1 MIDRRK
7 TDRVTVLLFLPI
19 FEIDSNKIIGYI
31 ADINEKGLLLFSKE
45 SIGLDKSF
53 SFLIRLQD
61 LKEALLDKNISE
73 ERILFQAQS
82 RWINVD
88 TNPVFYRTDFIF
100 IELSHESRNAI
111 SHLTHNVTKSSA

>member
-1 MIDRRK
+1 M
-7 TDRVTVLLFLPI
+7 
-19 FEIDSNKIIGYI
+19 
-31 ADINEKGLLLFSKE
+31 
-45 SIGLDKSF
+45 
-53 SFLIRLQD
+53 QD